1 MATPPDRPLNI
12 AFSFPRG
19 RGHLAP
25 LLPIARHAEAV
36 GHHTALIGAREPVL
50 EQSGF
55 TRLCPRD
62 ITLPSSTVGTGSMR
76 PFDSKRVLQKVE
88 EVFLGTAAYGA
99 LIDVHQLLT
108 EWPSDILVCSEF
120 DFGAMTAAEEAGLP
134 CVVVTAFATASNSWK
149 DSIRVPIQQLRFAA
163 GLAPDPHL
171 TMLDGALTVVPATAS
186 MRPDSDFGGSV
197 MRLRPTPVEIAAPH
211 PAAEWFRAGDEA
223 IRIYV
228 TLGTEFNTSSGGL
241 FGRLLEAVA
250 ELPARILVTTGPWVD
265 PRTFEPGERHG
276 PSSIRVEQ
284 YVPQA
289 ELMQHAD
296 LVVNHGGSSSVVG
309 ALDSGVPMIVLPL
322 GADQVPNGN
331 YVEAAGAGAM
341 PNAESATSAEI
352 RAVAEH
358 ILSTA
363 TYRSAA
369 RAIGAQLRS
378 LPTVGEVMTAIE
390 GLAASAR
397 PAEAAPPT
405 DLNSMEPNTR
415 A

>member
-1 MATPPDRPLNI
+1 MTTSPGRPLHI
-12 AFSFPRG
+12 VFSFPRG

-25 LLPIARHAEAV
+25 LLPIARQAEAA

-50 EQSGF
+50 EQTGF

-62 ITLPSSTVGTGSMR
+62 IQLPSSTDGTGAMR
-76 PFDSKRVLQKVE
+76 SFDSKRVLQKVE

-108 EWPSDILVCSEF
+108 DWAADILVCSEF
-120 DFGAMTAAEEAGLP
+120 DFGAMTAAEEAGVP

-171 TMLDGALTVVPATAS
+171 AMLDGALTVVPATAS
-186 MRPDSDFGGSV
+186 MRPDTDFQGPV
-197 MRLRPTPVEIAAPH
+197 MRLRPTPLETTTPH
-211 PAAEWFRAGDEA
+211 PAAEWFRDGDET

-228 TLGTEFNTSSGGL
+228 TLGTEFNTSSGDL
-241 FGRLLEAVA
+241 FSRLLQAVA

-265 PRTFEPGERHG
+265 PGTIEPGERHG
-276 PSSIRVEQ
+276 PSRIRVEQ

-296 LVVNHGGSSSVVG
+296 LVVNHGGSGSVVG
-309 ALDSGVPMIVLPL
+309 ALHAGVPMVVLPL
-322 GADQVPNGN
+322 GADQVPNGDFI
-331 YVEAAGAGAM
+331 EAAGAGAVLI
-341 PNAESATSAEI
+341 AETATPTEI
-352 RAVAEH
+352 RTTARH
-358 ILSTA
+358 ILSTPG
-363 TYRSAA
+363 YRSAA
-369 RAIGAQLRS
+369 RAIGGQLSS

-390 GLAASAR
+390 GLPTSSGHQS
-397 PAEAAPPT
+397 PAFEVTETMQP
-405 DLNSMEPNTR
+405 
-415 A
+415 

>member
-25 LLPIARHAEAV
+25 LLPIARHAEAL

-50 EQSGF
+50 EQTGF

-108 EWPSDILVCSEF
+108 EWPADILVCSEF

-228 TLGTEFNTSSGGL
+228 TLGTEFNTSSGDL
-241 FGRLLEAVA
+241 FSRILDAVA
-250 ELPARILVTTGPWVD
+250 GLSARILVTTGPWVD
-265 PRTFEPGERHG
+265 PRTVEPTEDLGQ
-276 PSSIRVEQ
+276 SSIRVEQ

-289 ELMQHAD
+289 ELMPHAD
-296 LVVNHGGSSSVVG
+296 LVVNHGGSGSVVG
-309 ALDSGVPMIVLPL
+309 ALHAGVPVLVFPL
-322 GADQVPNGN
+322 GADQVPNGD
-331 YVEAAGAGAM
+331 YVEAAGAGAVLI
-341 PNAESATSAEI
+341 AESATSTEI
-352 RAVAEH
+352 RTVATH
-358 ILSTA
+358 ILSTP
-363 TYRSAA
+363 TYRLAGQ
-369 RAIGAQLRS
+369 AIATQLRA
-378 LPTVGEVMTAIE
+378 LPAVEEVVAAIERLASPSDRRESSPGVGETTH
-390 GLAASAR
+390 L
-397 PAEAAPPT
+397 
-405 DLNSMEPNTR
+405 
-415 A
+415 